1 MILSLPLHV
10 VLPRKKQARIF
21 VLNLNVYRN
30 THYIVLNQAK
40 ALYKEQVE
48 QSYKEWLSVDPVD
61 RLYGIPNE
69 PLRFTYTIY
78 PANNRA
84 FDISNVC
91 SIVDKFTCDA
101 LQELGV
107 IQNDN
112 HKFIP
117 EVTYK
122 IGKVDKENPRVE
134 LEITAKE
141 NP

>member
-1 MILSLPLHV
+1 VILKLPLHI

-48 QSYKEWLSVDPVD
+48 QAYREWESQGENHYLFPD
-61 RLYGIPNE
+61 E
-69 PLRFTYTIY
+69 PYRFIYTVY

-107 IQNDN
+107 IKNDN
-112 HKFIP
+112 HKYIP
-117 EVTYK
+117 EVSYK
-122 IGKVDKENPRVE
+122 IGKVDKNNPRME
-134 LEITAKE
+134 LEITAQGGKC
-141 NP
+141 

>member
-1 MILSLPLHV
+1 MILALPLQV

-21 VLNLNVYRN
+21 VLNLNIYRN

-48 QSYKEWLSVDPVD
+48 QAYKEWLSVDAD
-61 RLYGIPNE
+61 RYYTFPDE
-69 PLRFTYTIY
+69 PYIFQYTVY

-91 SIVDKFTCDA
+91 AIVDKFTCDA
-101 LQELGV
+101 LQEMGV
-107 IQNDN
+107 IKNDN

-117 EVTYK
+117 EVLYK
-122 IGKVDKENPRVE
+122 IGKVDKDNPRVE
-134 LEITAKE
+134 LEIRE
-141 NP
+141 WR

>member
-1 MILSLPLHV
+1 MILILPLHV

-21 VLNLNVYRN
+21 ILNLNVYRN

-48 QSYKEWLSVDPVD
+48 QAYEEWLSVDSD
-61 RLYGIPNE
+61 RYYTFPDE
-69 PLRFTYTIY
+69 PYHFSYTVY

-84 FDISNVC
+84 FDISNIC

-107 IQNDN
+107 IKNDN
-112 HKFIP
+112 HKFISK
-117 EVTYK
+117 VSYK
-122 IGKVDKENPRVE
+122 IGKVDKDNPRVE
-134 LEITAKE
+134 LEIETNE
-141 NP
+141 N